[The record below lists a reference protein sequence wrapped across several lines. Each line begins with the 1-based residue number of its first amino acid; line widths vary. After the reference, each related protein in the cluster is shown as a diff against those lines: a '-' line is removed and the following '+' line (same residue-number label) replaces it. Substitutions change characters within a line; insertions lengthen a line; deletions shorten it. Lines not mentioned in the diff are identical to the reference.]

1 VKRERII
8 FFQLITGIFF
18 LFFANIYP
26 KEDVEIVIQTGHSG
40 DVNSVAISVDGQT
53 IVSGSWDNTVR
64 LWDKETGKEIRR
76 LKGHTSWITS
86 VAISPDGKTIVSG
99 SMDNT
104 VRLWDKE
111 TGKEIR
117 RLQGHTGPVTSVAIS
132 VDGQTIVSGSMD
144 NTVRLWDKKTGREI
158 RRLQG
163 HSGEV
168 FSVAI
173 SPDGETIVSGS
184 SDGEIKIWDS
194 KKGKLFATLIAFT
207 DGEWVTY
214 TPDNYYISSPKGDK
228 YISFRVGN
236 KLYSFEQYS
245 EIYKKEEV
253 VARLLK
259 GEDIDNIL
267 AELQME
273 KVDIT
278 QIPAPVVVINYFEI
292 GEDLIK
298 PENQT
303 VNSSHINIAATA
315 VERKLGIGKVV
326 IQLNDRIIAEKK
338 ELNVKE
344 YRIVEPVTLREKSNR
359 IKITAY
365 STKDVKGYSK
375 EINLIYKEELL
386 KGKSLP
392 ELVRYFFG
400 KSRSWA
406 VVIGINDY
414 SKAKNGFKYLP
425 YAVNDAKAVKNYLI
439 KSLGFSEE
447 KIFTLYNGDASKRA
461 IEQLLG
467 ETLPKNVDEKDRVV
481 VYFSGHG
488 EQEVGKRGKKF
499 GYLIPIDGKKES
511 LYSSCIS
518 MNQLGFFSERI
529 PAKQVLFI
537 LYSCFSGIAGV
548 VHKKGE
554 IPKETRKQIESF
566 IKSEGRQI
574 MTAGGADDT
583 AEMSKKWNNHSVYT
597 FYLLK
602 GLRGA
607 ADYNSDEVIS
617 IRELQVYLDSTVPK
631 EAKQTP
637 QLFNLNN
644 SEGQFVFYREG
655 DK

>member
-1 VKRERII
+1 V
-8 FFQLITGIFF
+8 
-18 LFFANIYP
+18 
-26 KEDVEIVIQTGHSG
+26 
-40 DVNSVAISVDGQT
+40 VNSVAISADGQ
-53 IVSGSWDNTVR
+53 
-64 LWDKETGKEIRR
+64 
-76 LKGHTSWITS
+76 
-86 VAISPDGKTIVSG
+86 
-99 SMDNT
+99 
-104 VRLWDKE
+104 
-111 TGKEIR
+111 
-117 RLQGHTGPVTSVAIS
+117 
-132 VDGQTIVSGSMD
+132 
-144 NTVRLWDKKTGREI
+144 
-158 RRLQG
+158 
-163 HSGEV
+163 
-168 FSVAI
+168 
-173 SPDGETIVSGS
+173 TIVSGS

-194 KKGKLFATLIAFT
+194 KKSKLVATLIGFN

-236 KLYSFEQYS
+236 NIYSFEQYS

-253 VARLLK
+253 VLRVLK
-259 GEDIDNIL
+259 GEDINNIL
-267 AELQME
+267 AELQIE

-292 GEDLIK
+292 GENLIK

-303 VNSSHINIAATA
+303 VNSSHINIAATV

-326 IQLNDRIIAEKK
+326 IQLNDRTVAEKK
-338 ELNVKE
+338 GLNLKE
-344 YRIVEPVTLREKSNR
+344 YKIEQPVILRKKNNR

-365 STKDVKGYSK
+365 STKDVKGYSR

-386 KGKSLP
+386 KGKTLP

-425 YAVNDAKAVKNYLI
+425 YAVNDAEAVKKFLI
-439 KSLGFSEE
+439 NSLGFPGNN
-447 KIFTLYNGDASKRA
+447 IFSLYNGEATKKR

-467 ETLPKNVDEKDRVV
+467 ETLPKKINEDDRVV
-481 VYFSGHG
+481 IYFSGHG
-488 EQEVGKRGKKF
+488 DHEQLRRGKKF
-499 GYLIPIDGKKES
+499 GYLIPFDGNKNS
-511 LYSSCIS
+511 LYSTCIS
-518 MNQLGFFSERI
+518 VNQLQYFSEKN
-529 PAKQVLFI
+529 PAKQMLFI
-537 LYSCFSGIAGV
+537 LDSCFSGLAGM

-554 IPKETRKQIESF
+554 IPNETRKQVEAF
-566 IKSEGRQI
+566 IRSEGRQI
-574 MTAGGADDT
+574 MTGGGADET
-583 AEMSKKWNNHSVYT
+583 TEMSKKWNNHSVYT

-602 GLRGA
+602 GLRGT
-607 ADYNSDEVIS
+607 ADYNKDKVIS